1 MKDILVLTKV
11 DCPLC
16 KRLKKELDRNGVVYR
31 SLDAEN
37 DIDGMAYVQFYGLSN
52 SVLPRVIINDELL
65 PVYDNL
71 QETLIAVLKQIKM
84 TAYVGK
90 DSIES
95 Y

>member
-37 DIDGMAYVQFYGLSN
+37 DIDGMAYVHFYGLSN
-52 SVLPRVIINDELL
+52 SVLPRVIVNDELL

-71 QETLIAVLKQIKM
+71 QETLNAVLKQIKM
-84 TAYVGK
+84 TAYVGR